1 MDDSDTD
8 LTTNLTSLLLNHCT
22 SIKMNDVE
30 ALLSRLPALKHLRL
44 LFPSCEPNSK
54 LFDGSRWEKF
64 IQTKLPLLDKFEFS
78 FEVFKR
84 FNSNDVTIE
93 SLIAPFRT
101 RFWLENKNWLI
112 KCNLQEEIGG
122 EVFHLYSI
130 PLFKNYVEY
139 PEYRSGIRH
148 STLNIAD
155 NNATIIVN
163 ICELSLDLDKMT
175 FNESQQNNSST
186 PNYFFQNVT
195 KLCLSINQ
203 TWSVDLIK
211 HLSTI
216 VNLSCLKKLTLI
228 LWSKSE
234 IVSFHEGAKI
244 LFNQSSNLRSIELIC
259 DYNTVGKLFLTDIV
273 SNLPCHVKHLET
285 SILNP
290 EHATMILERAEY
302 LSNAKFQVFNGYEFW
317 SHITRWLSQSGRE
330 ATIQEELVPHHC
342 ATAPPT

>member
-1 MDDSDTD
+1 M
-8 LTTNLTSLLLNHCT
+8 

-64 IQTKLPLLDKFEFS
+64 IQTKLPLLD
-78 FEVFKR
+78 
-84 FNSNDVTIE
+84 NSI
-93 SLIAPFRT
+93 
-101 RFWLENKNWLI
+101 
-112 KCNLQEEIGG
+112 
-122 EVFHLYSI
+122 
-130 PLFKNYVEY
+130 
-139 PEYRSGIRH
+139 
-148 STLNIAD
+148 
-155 NNATIIVN
+155 
-163 ICELSLDLDKMT
+163 
-175 FNESQQNNSST
+175 

-244 LFNQSSNLRSIELIC
+244 LFNQSSNLRSIELMC

-342 ATAPPT
+342 ATAPPTCKMYLWFEKRTNKQIDTSAEGKRMKLMHPHNSS